1 MRIDRKKAVSIIKE
15 RFDRKDGSMMLA
27 ARCMAAIPTESDDF
41 ASDLRITISANA
53 GEDEAAKLRRHYKKR
68 SGGRSRTR
76 DAMLAFK
83 DEMFAILM
91 ESEVK

>member
-1 MRIDRKKAVSIIKE
+1 MAHGNEMQKQRYFYLKLPKNWFKNARIK
-15 RFDRKDGSMMLA
+15 
-27 ARCMAAIPTESDDF
+27 
-41 ASDLRITISANA
+41 
-53 GEDEAAKLRRHYKKR
+53 KLRRHYKKR